1 VFRTDAIKKHMA
13 AYVHDTQFF
22 TRRTVVLF
30 AIIGLHVFI
39 FWALAT
45 GLAQKAIEVLAPPI
59 QTEIVQEEVKKVDLP
74 PPPPPEFQKPPVEV
88 PPTDVVVDMPV
99 ESNTT
104 AISNVT
110 SKPQAAAPPP
120 RAAVAG
126 TPVRAVKLPNTEDYY
141 PSASQR
147 LGEEGTTTV
156 HVCVDPTGKIASA
169 PTVSQSSGKPRL
181 DEGAVS
187 LAKAGKYAPATAEG
201 KPEAGCVDFRVK
213 FQLH

>member
-1 VFRTDAIKKHMA
+1 VFRTDAIKKHMP
-13 AYVHDTQFF
+13 AYVHDTQWF
-22 TRRTVVLF
+22 TRRTAVLF
-30 AIIGLHVFI
+30 AIVGLHVFI

-59 QTEIVQEEVKKVDLP
+59 QTEIVQEEQKKVDLP

-88 PPTDVVVDMPV
+88 PPPDVVVDMPV
-99 ESNTT
+99 EAATST
-104 AISNVT
+104 AITNVS
-110 SKPQAAAPPP
+110 SKPQQTAPP
-120 RAAVAG
+120 RAAVPG
-126 TPVRAVKLPNTEDYY
+126 TPARPLKLPNTEDYY

-147 LGEEGTTTV
+147 LGEEGTATV
-156 HVCVDPTGKIASA
+156 HVCVDPSGKIANA
-169 PTVSQSSGKPRL
+169 PTISQSSGKPRL